1 MKRLLLVITS
11 VAVAAAVGVTLRT
24 VQLERRTETV
34 RAESRELLARAE
46 AGPGTRID
54 LQQLRRENADQ
65 REVLFAPQFEAA
77 ATGAAFSQRAQ
88 SLGLSVDRLSADP
101 EAKTVALSVSG
112 SRRGVLGFLSAVA
125 SQELPLHLVAEE
137 LTLSARENGAAAT
150 VLVRARRETEALL
163 QPEVAQALRT
173 APSGWPVAPL
183 DSVAASLSPPPRPQT
198 VRPQAADPL
207 AAGTTAVSRGAAD
220 PAPVPVSTARAEPPA
235 YVGTTQVSGERRYA
249 FRFGE
254 VVRSISAGDSAFDWR
269 LLSVEPERFLFD
281 HKGDSY
287 AITRR

>member
-1 MKRLLLVITS
+1 MTRLLLVITS

-65 REVLFAPQFEAA
+65 RKVLFALQFEAA

-198 VRPQAADPL
+198 VRPQAAD
-207 AAGTTAVSRGAAD
+207 S
-220 PAPVPVSTARAEPPA
+220 APVPVSTARAEPPA

>member
-1 MKRLLLVITS
+1 MTRLLLVITS

-198 VRPQAADPL
+198 VRPQAAD
-207 AAGTTAVSRGAAD
+207 S
-220 PAPVPVSTARAEPPA
+220 APVPVSTARAEPPA

>member
-1 MKRLLLVITS
+1 MTRLLLVITS
-11 VAVAAAVGVTLRT
+11 VAVAAAGGVTLRT
-24 VQLERRTETV
+24 VQLEHRTETV

-112 SRRGVLGFLSAVA
+112 SRRGVLGFLLAVA

-198 VRPQAADPL
+198 VRPP
-207 AAGTTAVSRGAAD
+207 AAD